1 MFHQFITPVTTKLSF
16 TNASDPQKSAKPI
29 STISFYSKP
38 STVGNVSYSSV
49 QNVQRTSP
57 ISNSW
62 NDNLLKAPIYFDYP
76 TPPNPS
82 VERTS
87 LVTFNVN
94 NTQDTYPSTS
104 TFHDFSINSSVYQPK
119 SPVYRPKSPDSVTK
133 SYDTP
138 IFYLSSPTSPTN
150 PINSSKVHHQHQI
163 LNDSLEFHTTLSPIS
178 DSTINEFKRS
188 TLSEKKRN
196 SIEQSNSIG
205 RIKYNKIHNDEQ
217 ENKENSLEEV
227 FKINNNNESIDVTN
241 IDENIPA
248 EPIQTVKLDSD
259 VTTDVNQ
266 TFVKST
272 TTTNPSN
279 ESSKRGR
286 KIRRSKRLA
295 VKPPLNYRV

>member
-38 STVGNVSYSSV
+38 STVENVSYSSV

-62 NDNLLKAPIYFDYP
+62 NDNHLKAPIYFDYP

-94 NTQDTYPSTS
+94 NTQDTYHPSTS

-196 SIEQSNSIG
+196 SIEVMIIFG
-205 RIKYNKIHNDEQ
+205 LYNKNVYIY
-217 ENKENSLEEV
+217 
-227 FKINNNNESIDVTN
+227 I
-241 IDENIPA
+241 
-248 EPIQTVKLDSD
+248 
-259 VTTDVNQ
+259 
-266 TFVKST
+266 
-272 TTTNPSN
+272 
-279 ESSKRGR
+279 
-286 KIRRSKRLA
+286 
-295 VKPPLNYRV
+295 